1 MQSILITGAS
11 SGFGR
16 AVALELA
23 REGWLVFA
31 SMRDPAKAEAL
42 LEQAGDARE
51 RIVPIALDVTDP
63 AGVRAAVDSL
73 LERTG
78 GVLDAVLSNAG
89 YSILGAFEDYADEL
103 CRQQMETNFFGA
115 LNVIR
120 AVLPAM
126 RAAGKGRIVI
136 VSSNA
141 VNAPHPLLTM
151 YAASKWALEGWAE
164 GLAMELAPFGIEV
177 RVVQP
182 GAHRTEFAGN
192 VRFVLPENS
201 AYAAWIERAMPG
213 IENLDRWGRDPG
225 KAVPPIIAAVCAEN
239 APFRQQIGEDAQVF
253 AALKA
258 NVPFEARACAL
269 RAIVGLPGAS
279 ELAGSP
285 TPREETYPV
294 LSEILKRAMNFVQDD
309 NELSAVVAGVFG
321 LDH

>member
-31 SMRDPAKAEAL
+31 SMRDLAKAGAL

-201 AYAAWIERAMPG
+201 AYAAWIEQAMPG

-258 NVPFEARACAL
+258 NVPFEARAFAL

-279 ELAGSP
+279 ELARSP

-294 LSEILKRAMNFVQDD
+294 LSEILKRGMNFVQDN